1 MTAVAAS
8 APDFWEQA
16 CGHLAKR
23 DRVMRKLIPSCG
35 PSRLQSRGDAFTTLA
50 RSIMGLTPARSG
62 RILFRDQDIT
72 RMAAHRIAR
81 LGLGYVPQGRQVFRS
96 LNIKEH
102 LQVTARGE
110 GPWTTDRVLDLFP
123 NLRSRIKSLA
133 GKLSGGEQQMLA
145 AGRALIG
152 NPGLLL
158 MDEPTE
164 GLAPMMV
171 RELGKTIASLK
182 EAGTSILLIEQQL
195 AFALRYADVVFIM
208 SKGVIVHRCT
218 PEELI
223 AFARERIAGFK
234 VPKSVDF
241 IAELPRNPSGKILK
255 KDLRE
260 PFWAGRERKVN

>member
-1 MTAVAAS
+1 MLSIQDIHTYYGDSYILQGVSLELQPGQVVALLGRNGVGKS
-8 APDFWEQA
+8 
-16 CGHLAKR
+16 
-23 DRVMRKLIPSCG
+23 
-35 PSRLQSRGDAFTTLA
+35 TLA

-96 LNIKEH
+96 LNIREH

-110 GPWTTDRVLDLFP
+110 GPWSLERVLDLFP

-218 PEELI
+218 PEELT
-223 AFARERIAGFK
+223 ADPETKARYLG
-234 VPKSVDF
+234 V
-241 IAELPRNPSGKILK
+241 
-255 KDLRE
+255 
-260 PFWAGRERKVN
+260 

>member
-1 MTAVAAS
+1 MLSIQDIHTYYGDSYILQGVSLELQPGQVVALLGRNGVGKS
-8 APDFWEQA
+8 
-16 CGHLAKR
+16 
-23 DRVMRKLIPSCG
+23 
-35 PSRLQSRGDAFTTLA
+35 TLA

-96 LNIKEH
+96 LNIREH

-110 GPWTTDRVLDLFP
+110 GPWSLERVLDLFP

-152 NPGLLL
+152 NPALLL

-218 PEELI
+218 PEELT
-223 AFARERIAGFK
+223 ADPETKARYLG
-234 VPKSVDF
+234 V
-241 IAELPRNPSGKILK
+241 
-255 KDLRE
+255 
-260 PFWAGRERKVN
+260 